1 EKMARKHVILEVVDG
16 GMDYQDGTQ
25 KFLPADAKQGENLR
39 LYFDRILE
47 GAWRLGK
54 PDKGDNILVVSDDRS
69 LALYEIQSEDLVGHY
84 IILDPPAK
92 EAPPVPEWER
102 KMREACQTT
111 LAPDKLDLFIEA
123 MRDARMWWGKE
134 KEAK

>member
-1 EKMARKHVILEVVDG
+1 MARKNVILEVVDG

-47 GAWRLGK
+47 GTWRLGK
-54 PDKGDNILVVSDDRS
+54 PERGDNILVVSDDRS
-69 LALYEIQSEDLVGHY
+69 LALYEIQSEDLGGHY

-92 EAPPVPEWER
+92 EAPPVPMPEWEEEIR
-102 KMREACQTT
+102 NIFCPIMS
-111 LAPDKLDLFIEA
+111 LDRTNRLIIA
-123 MRDARMWWGKE
+123 MKQMI

>member
-1 EKMARKHVILEVVDG
+1 MARKHVILEVVDG

-47 GAWRLGK
+47 GAWRLGR

-69 LALYEIQSEDLVGHY
+69 LALYEIQSEDLGGHY

-92 EAPPVPEWER
+92 EAPPVPIPEWER
-102 KMREACQTT
+102 LTRKAHQTT
-111 LAPDKLDLFIEA
+111 MAPDNIDLFIRA
-123 MRDARMWWGKE
+123 LRDARMWWGKE